1 MDSVTTI
8 SALGD
13 NYIYL
18 YKCGQNNAFVVDP
31 GDSSAVLSVLEEQ
44 GLVLTAAL
52 ATHHHFDHIGGIR
65 DLKKK
70 TGCEIIDS
78 DKNAIPVTGRVI
90 NDKEGRE
97 VCATKIQVIA
107 TPGHTRDSVCYY
119 LLPSKDNESGIL
131 FTGDALFIG
140 GCGRPIECHA
150 QTMWNSLRK
159 IAALPDN
166 TLVYPGHDYTEE
178 NYEFALTIE
187 PNNTTTKK
195 RLQEI
200 KGLQN
205 QGRLTVPSTVAQEKT
220 TNIFLR
226 ADTPQIKTAINM
238 PNSTGAD
245 VFAELRR
252 RKNVFG

>member
-8 SALGD
+8 CALGD

-31 GDSSAVLSVLEEQ
+31 GDSSAVLSVIEEQ

-65 DLKKK
+65 ELKKK
-70 TGCEIIDS
+70 TGCEVIARDRNTIS
-78 DKNAIPVTGRVI
+78 VTGHTV
-90 NDKEGRE
+90 NDKDILE
-97 VCATKIQVIA
+97 VGATRIQVIA

-119 LLPSKDNESGIL
+119 LQPSKDNESGIL
-131 FTGDALFIG
+131 FTGDTLFIG
-140 GCGRPIECHA
+140 GCGRPIEWDVQA
-150 QTMWNSLRK
+150 MWNSLQK
-159 IAALPDN
+159 IAVLPDD

-200 KGLQN
+200 KELQN
-205 QGRLTVPSTVAQEKT
+205 QGRLTVPSTIVQEKT

-226 ADTPQIKTAINM
+226 ADTPEIKLALHM
-238 PNSTGAD
+238 PNAVD
-245 VFAELRR
+245 VEVFAELRR

>member
-1 MDSVTTI
+1 MHMDSVTTI

-31 GDSSAVLSVLEEQ
+31 GDSSAVLRAIEEQ
-44 GLVLTAAL
+44 ELILTAVL
-52 ATHHHFDHIGGIR
+52 VTHHHFDHTGGIR
-65 DLKKK
+65 DLKEK
-70 TGCEIIDS
+70 TGCE
-78 DKNAIPVTGRVI
+78 VI
-90 NDKEGRE
+90 SPAAHIVNDKDILEIGA
-97 VCATKIQVIA
+97 VKIQVIA

-119 LLPSKDNESGIL
+119 LQSSKGNKSGIL
-131 FTGDALFIG
+131 FTGDTLFIG
-140 GCGRPIECHA
+140 GCGRPIECDA
-150 QTMWNSLRK
+150 QTMWDSLRK
-159 IAALPDN
+159 IAGLPDN
-166 TLVYPGHDYTEE
+166 TLVYPGHDYTQE
-178 NYEFALTIE
+178 NYEFAMTIE
-187 PNNTTTKK
+187 PNNTTMKT

-200 KGLQN
+200 KELQN

-226 ADTPQIKTAINM
+226 ADTPEIKTVLDM
-238 PNSTGAD
+238 PKAAGAE